1 MKKRIVS
8 LLLVLVMLLTAFA
21 SCKPKPTPT
30 PDGGDTPGDPQSVV
44 GKAYYGSGHNAQ
56 IADFIAAIQNKRAP
70 EVTLAD
76 AANTAALVH
85 AVYASAASGTWQKV
99 ADYLGK

>member
-30 PDGGDTPGDPQSVV
+30 PDGGDTLHTVLNFSNNPYFVKP
-44 GKAYYGSGHNAQ
+44 AQ
-56 IADFIAAIQNKRAP
+56 RIC
-70 EVTLAD
+70 L
-76 AANTAALVH
+76 
-85 AVYASAASGTWQKV
+85 
-99 ADYLGK
+99 